1 MTPSTLSFRPLL
13 AGALVVTVFA
23 SSGCGWI
30 RSKWGNEGAYQE
42 SQQNQPLEVPPGLDV
57 PSTAG
62 AVSIPDAP
70 AGATMAAPGE
80 GVPSSVGGSASPVGN
95 VAGIESFQIA
105 DSVESSWRRIGIA
118 LGKIEGA
125 VIGDRAQLLNS
136 YEVTYQG
143 VSMLVRA
150 EAVDGQTRVVALG
163 QDGQPIRTGV
173 ATQLLALL
181 KARLG

>member
-42 SQQNQPLEVPPGLDV
+42 SRQNQPLEVPPGLDL

-62 AVSIPDAP
+62 AVTIPEAP
-70 AGATMAAPGE
+70 AGAATTAPGE
-80 GVPSSVGGSASPVGN
+80 GVPSDVGGAAAGN
-95 VAGIESFQIA
+95 VAGIESFTLS

-136 YEVTYQG
+136 YEVSYQG

>member
-30 RSKWGNEGAYQE
+30 RSKWGNEAAYQE
-42 SQQNQPLEVPPGLDV
+42 SRQNQPLEVPPGLDV

-62 AVSIPDAP
+62 AVNVPAANPNAP
-70 AGATMAAPGE
+70 TAAVSQ
-80 GVPSSVGGSASPVGN
+80 GVPSASSGQAYVE
-95 VAGIESFQIA
+95 GIESFLLA
-105 DSVESSWRRIGIA
+105 DSLASSYRRIGIA

-125 VIGDRAQLLNS
+125 TIGDRAQLLNS
-136 YEVTYQG
+136 YEVSYQG

>member
-42 SQQNQPLEVPPGLDV
+42 SRQNQPLEVPPGLDV

-62 AVSIPDAP
+62 AVTIPDAP
-70 AGATMAAPGE
+70 AGAAMAAPGE
-80 GVPSSVGGSASPVGN
+80 GVPSDVGAAPAGN
-95 VAGIESFQIA
+95 VAGIESFTLS

-125 VIGDRAQLLNS
+125 TIGDRAQLLNS
-136 YEVTYQG
+136 YEVSYQG

>member
-1 MTPSTLSFRPLL
+1 MTPSTLSLRPLL

-42 SQQNQPLEVPPGLDV
+42 SRQNQPLEVPPGLDV

-62 AVSIPDAP
+62 AVTIPDAP
-70 AGATMAAPGE
+70 AGAAMAAPGE
-80 GVPSSVGGSASPVGN
+80 GVPSDVGAAPAGN
-95 VAGIESFQIA
+95 VAGIESFTLS

-125 VIGDRAQLLNS
+125 TIGDRAQLLNS
-136 YEVTYQG
+136 YEVSYQG

>member
-1 MTPSTLSFRPLL
+1 MPPWHSVQYASVWQAIDASGL
-13 AGALVVTVFA
+13 AVVLHPGA
-23 SSGCGWI
+23 
-30 RSKWGNEGAYQE
+30 
-42 SQQNQPLEVPPGLDV
+42 D
-57 PSTAG
+57 
-62 AVSIPDAP
+62 
-70 AGATMAAPGE
+70 
-80 GVPSSVGGSASPVGN
+80 
-95 VAGIESFQIA
+95 VAGIESFMLA

-125 VIGDRAQLLNS
+125 TIGDRAQLLNS
-136 YEVTYQG
+136 YEVSYQG

>member
-23 SSGCGWI
+23 SSGCGWV
-30 RSKWGNEGAYQE
+30 RSKWGNEAAYQE
-42 SQQNQPLEVPPGLDV
+42 SRQNQPLEVPPGLDV

-70 AGATMAAPGE
+70 AGAAMASPGE
-80 GVPSSVGGSASPVGN
+80 GVPSDVGAAPAGN
-95 VAGIESFQIA
+95 VAGIESFTLS

-125 VIGDRAQLLNS
+125 TIGDRAQLLNS
-136 YEVTYQG
+136 YEVSYQG

>member
-1 MTPSTLSFRPLL
+1 MTPSTLSLRPLL

-42 SQQNQPLEVPPGLDV
+42 SRQNQPLEVPPGLDV

-70 AGATMAAPGE
+70 AGAAMAAPGE
-80 GVPSSVGGSASPVGN
+80 GVPTDVGAAPAGN
-95 VAGIESFQIA
+95 VAGIESFTLS

-125 VIGDRAQLLNS
+125 TIGDRAQLLNS
-136 YEVTYQG
+136 YEVSYQG